1 LTGRALGSKLHARSQ
16 PQRGRYGG
24 RLRIHLTDTEG
35 ARAISRHIACLTFD
49 FDAMSGWVARG
60 MTTPTPISRG
70 EFGVIGTTRILA
82 LLDKYSIRS
91 TWFVPGVVIE
101 TYPAVC
107 ARIVEQGHEIGH
119 HGWTHVPPATLSRA
133 KEAEGL
139 MLGNRAIEKLRGRP
153 ARGYRSPSWDLSPHT
168 IELLLEQGFDY
179 DSSMM
184 GDDHT
189 PYLARR
195 ADIIELEEPVRF
207 GEPTRLI
214 EMPISWSL
222 DDYPHFEFVRTKEA
236 VLQGLMAT
244 AGVLQNWLDDFVY
257 MTRTT
262 DWGVLTYTFHPCV
275 IGRGHR
281 MMMLERLILG
291 LLQRGAVFLAM
302 EDAVD
307 EFIARAEPA
316 AD

>member
-1 LTGRALGSKLHARSQ
+1 LRLIDQQHDRQQAARADHNHM
-16 PQRGRYGG
+16 RGRGEVVSG
-24 RLRIHLTDTEG
+24 FTHQAKEPM
-35 ARAISRHIACLTFD
+35 AMSRHIACLSFD
-49 FDAMSGWVARG
+49 LDAMSGWVARG

-70 EFGVIGTTRILA
+70 EFGIIGTARILA
-82 LLDKYSIRS
+82 LLDKYSITS

-101 TYPAVC
+101 TYPEVC
-107 ARIVEQGHEIGH
+107 ARIVERGHEIGH
-119 HGWTHVPPATLSRA
+119 HGWTHIPPATLSRA
-133 KEAEGL
+133 NEAEGL
-139 MLGNRAIEKLRGRP
+139 MRGNHAIEKLRGRP

-168 IELLLEQGFDY
+168 LELLLEQGFDY

-184 GDDHT
+184 GDDH
-189 PYLARR
+189 
-195 ADIIELEEPVRF
+195 
-207 GEPTRLI
+207 
-214 EMPISWSL
+214 SL
-222 DDYPHFEFVRTKEA
+222 DDYPHFEFVRTKET

-244 AGVLQNWLDDFVY
+244 GGVLQNWLDDFLY

-291 LLQRGAVFLAM
+291 LLERGVAFLTM

-307 EFIARAEPA
+307 EFVARSGPA